1 MWTSTLL
8 KCPAQAPAIQL
19 NPTRGETFNERLELI
34 MGRLLLVRHGETPW
48 NAEGRLQGS
57 IDIGLSEKGRR
68 QARMIGARLADTSI
82 DVAYSSDQ
90 SRAHETAQHILEGRS
105 VGLNPIPDLRERAHG
120 VFEGLT
126 VRERKDRYLEMFAD
140 SLVKNLDFAPTGGE
154 TFRGT
159 NRRMAGWA
167 PGFLQDH
174 LKQTVLVVG
183 HGGSLRAA
191 IIAWMGF
198 SDEATWRF
206 ILANCGL
213 SIIDTYAD
221 NAVLR
226 LFNDISHLDGL
237 GPES

>member
-1 MWTSTLL
+1 
-8 KCPAQAPAIQL
+8 
-19 NPTRGETFNERLELI
+19 

-57 IDIGLSEKGRR
+57 EDISLSETGRR
-68 QARMIGARLADTSI
+68 QARLIGERLADTPI

-90 SRAHETAQHILEGRS
+90 SRAHETAQHILEARD
-105 VGLNPIPDLRERAHG
+105 VVLNPIPELRERSHG

-126 VRERKDRYLEMFAD
+126 PCERKDRYPEMFAA
-140 SLVKNLDFAPTGGE
+140 SLAKNLDFAPSGGE

-167 PGFLQDH
+167 TGFLQEH
-174 LKQTVLVVG
+174 LKETVLVVG
-183 HGGSLRAA
+183 HGGSLRGA

-206 ILANCGL
+206 MLANCGL

-226 LFNDISHLDGL
+226 LFNDVSHLDGL
-237 GPES
+237 GPVE

>member
-1 MWTSTLL
+1 
-8 KCPAQAPAIQL
+8 
-19 NPTRGETFNERLELI
+19 
-34 MGRLLLVRHGETPW
+34 MGRLLLVRHGETSW

-57 IDIGLSEKGRR
+57 EDICLSEKGRR
-68 QARMIGARLADTSI
+68 QARLIGDRLANTSI

-90 SRAHETAQHILEGRS
+90 SRARETAQHILEGRD
-105 VGLNPIPDLRERAHG
+105 VALNG

-126 VRERKDRYLEMFAD
+126 VRERKDRYPEMFAA
-140 SLVKNLDFAPTGGE
+140 SLVKNLDFAPDGGE

-167 PGFLQDH
+167 QGFLQDH
-174 LKQTVLVVG
+174 LQKTVLVVG
-183 HGGSLRAA
+183 HGGSLRGA

-198 SDEATWRF
+198 PDESTWRF
-206 ILANCGL
+206 MLANCGL

-226 LFNDISHLDGL
+226 LFNDISHLG
-237 GPES
+237 GFEPES

>member
-1 MWTSTLL
+1 
-8 KCPAQAPAIQL
+8 
-19 NPTRGETFNERLELI
+19 
-34 MGRLLLVRHGETPW
+34 MGKLLLVRHGETPW

-57 IDIGLSEKGRR
+57 EDVGLSEIGRR
-68 QARMIGARLADTSI
+68 QARLIGDRLANTSI
-82 DVAYSSDQ
+82 DIAYSSDQ
-90 SRAHETAQHILEGRS
+90 SRARETAQHILEGRD
-105 VGLNPIPDLRERAHG
+105 VVLNPIPELRERSHG

-126 VRERKDRYLEMFAD
+126 VRERKDQYPEMFAD
-140 SLVKNLDFAPTGGE
+140 SLVKNLDFAPAGGE

-167 PGFLQDH
+167 HGFLQEH
-174 LKQTVLVVG
+174 LKETVLVVG
-183 HGGSLRAA
+183 HGGSLRGA

-198 SDEATWRF
+198 ADESTWRF
-206 ILANCGL
+206 MLANCGL

-226 LFNDISHLDGL
+226 LFNDVSHLDGL

>member
-1 MWTSTLL
+1 
-8 KCPAQAPAIQL
+8 
-19 NPTRGETFNERLELI
+19 
-34 MGRLLLVRHGETPW
+34 MGRLLLVRHGETAW

-57 IDIGLSEKGRR
+57 EDICLSEKGRR
-68 QARMIGARLADTSI
+68 QARLVGARLADTSL

-90 SRAHETAQHILEGRS
+90 SRARETAQHILEGRD
-105 VGLNPIPDLRERAHG
+105 VVLNPIPELRERSHG

-126 VRERKDRYLEMFAD
+126 VRERKDRYPEMFAA
-140 SLVKNLDFAPTGGE
+140 SLVKDLDFAPDGGE

-167 PGFLQDH
+167 HGFLQDH
-174 LKQTVLVVG
+174 LKKTVLVVG
-183 HGGSLRAA
+183 HGGSLRGA

-198 SDEATWRF
+198 PDESTWRF
-206 ILANCGL
+206 LLANCGL

-226 LFNDISHLDGL
+226 LFNDISHLG
-237 GPES
+237 GFEPES

>member
-1 MWTSTLL
+1 
-8 KCPAQAPAIQL
+8 
-19 NPTRGETFNERLELI
+19 
-34 MGRLLLVRHGETPW
+34 MGRLLLVRHGETAW

-57 IDIGLSEKGRR
+57 EDISLSEEGRR
-68 QARMIGARLADTSI
+68 QARLIGDRLANTSI

-90 SRAHETAQHILEGRS
+90 SRAHDTAQHILEGRD
-105 VGLNPIPDLRERAHG
+105 VALNPIPELRERSHG

-126 VRERKDRYLEMFAD
+126 PSERKDRYPEMFAD
-140 SLVKNLDFAPTGGE
+140 SLIKNLDFAPSGGE

-167 PGFLQDH
+167 HGFLQDH
-174 LKQTVLVVG
+174 LKETVLVVG
-183 HGGSLRAA
+183 HGGSLRGA

-206 ILANCGL
+206 VLANCGL

-226 LFNDISHLDGL
+226 LFNDVSHLGGL
-237 GPES
+237 EPES